1 MYNKNKIRMKLKLM
15 RLLNQRLEIIL
26 LYLSD
31 NDKNR

>member
-1 MYNKNKIRMKLKLM
+1 MYNKNKIRLKLKLM